1 MVRLAHQEGFVS
13 VEHLKRY
20 TTLGM
25 ATDGGKVGKVE
36 VSDQAFARE
45 FNEDLVH
52 QAVVSYMAGARQGSK
67 AQKNRAAVSGG
78 GRKPWRQK
86 GTGRARAGTIRSPLW
101 RGGGKT
107 FAAEPRDFS
116 QKVNRKMYR
125 GALRCIFSEL
135 VRQERLVV
143 VDEFNIDSPKT
154 KQVASKL
161 KDLELS
167 SVLIVTSEVD
177 ENLYLAARNLPKVD
191 IRDASGVDPVSLI
204 AFEKVLVTVP
214 ALKQLEEALA

>member
-1 MVRLAHQEGFVS
+1 MNLNTASGGTVTVS
-13 VEHLKRY
+13 EV
-20 TTLGM
+20 
-25 ATDGGKVGKVE
+25 AFGK
-36 VSDQAFARE
+36 D
-45 FNEDLVH
+45 FNEPLVH
-52 QAVVSYMAGARQGSK
+52 QVVTAFLACARQGSK
-67 AQKNRAAVSGG
+67 AQKNRAAVSCG